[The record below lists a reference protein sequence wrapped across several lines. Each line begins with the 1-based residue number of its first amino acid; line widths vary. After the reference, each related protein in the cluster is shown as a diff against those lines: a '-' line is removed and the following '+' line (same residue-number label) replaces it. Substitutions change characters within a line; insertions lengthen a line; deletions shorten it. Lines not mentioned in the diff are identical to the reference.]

1 MSLSNCREIKLIF
14 QLTKSVVID
23 TSYSMGD
30 IKKMI
35 IEIFNPLLTDDITM
49 TIRDFDVTNLEKI
62 NVFHSL
68 DYYKSNN
75 IIVNS
80 HPSILN
86 KKKLLNLNDKY
97 VSLNGD
103 SEMERLKKIIDQLRE
118 FKESYSG
125 INKLES
131 SGII

>member
-1 MSLSNCREIKLIF
+1 MSLSTCREIKLIF

-118 FKESYSG
+118 FKESYSS